1 MGCGKQGWEGPQ
13 GREVGGS
20 VGAAEGGRGGGRP
33 SSGSGVGGWWGV
45 EVGKGEGLSEGLVA
59 WDMLGRGL
67 EGAVREGGLGFGL
80 GGWGAGWMS
89 GRESAV
95 EYSTMRLLELELRT
109 WFEPGVF
116 RRATASWAS
125 V

>member
-1 MGCGKQGWEGPQ
+1 M
-13 GREVGGS
+13 
-20 VGAAEGGRGGGRP
+20 
-33 SSGSGVGGWWGV
+33 
-45 EVGKGEGLSEGLVA
+45 EVGKGEGGLSREGLSESLVA
-59 WDMLGRGL
+59 WDMLRRCG
-67 EGAVREGGLGFGL
+67 EGGAREGVLRFGL
-80 GGWGAGWMS
+80 GGLGAGSMS

-95 EYSTMRLLELELRT
+95 EYSTMRLLDLELRT

>member
-1 MGCGKQGWEGPQ
+1 M
-13 GREVGGS
+13 
-20 VGAAEGGRGGGRP
+20 
-33 SSGSGVGGWWGV
+33 
-45 EVGKGEGLSEGLVA
+45 EVGKGEGLSEGFVA
-59 WDMLGRGL
+59 WDMLGPGS
-67 EGAVREGGLGFGL
+67 EGGAREGGLRFGL

-109 WFEPGVF
+109 CFEPGVF
-116 RRATASWAS
+116 RRAMASWAS